1 MKYEKIREV
10 STGIFGVTVE
20 IAKDDRMWMYPVG
33 DKLYGKSIKSNK
45 DLKLMI
51 NNLEYFNSIW
61 KLVED
66 QEEYEVLD
74 DKILCQF

>member
-10 STGIFGVTVE
+10 NTGIFGVTVE
-20 IAKDDRMWMYPVG
+20 ISTDEKMWMYPVG
-33 DKLYGKSIKSNK
+33 DKVYGKSIKGNK

-51 NNLEYFNSIW
+51 NNLDYFNSIW

>member
-10 STGIFGVTVE
+10 NTGIFGVTVE
-20 IAKDDRMWMYPVG
+20 IPKDDRMWMYPVG
-33 DKLYGKSIKSNK
+33 DNLYGKSIKGNK
-45 DLKLMI
+45 DLKLII
-51 NNLEYFNSIW
+51 NNLDYFNSIW